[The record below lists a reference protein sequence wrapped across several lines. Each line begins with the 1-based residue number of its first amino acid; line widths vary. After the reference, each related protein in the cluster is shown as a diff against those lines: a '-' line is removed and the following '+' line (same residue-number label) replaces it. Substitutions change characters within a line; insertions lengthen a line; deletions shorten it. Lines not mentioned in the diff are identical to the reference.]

1 MPIAFTL
8 VGLFLIGIVVLD
20 VFQTLFHPAGRGA
33 LSDWI
38 AQAVW
43 KTFRRFANRYRGIL
57 TYAGPVALALIIVSW
72 VSFTLF
78 GFALVYLPHVAAQ
91 FVFDAGVNP
100 AHHFGF
106 WEAMSDSIGALITVS
121 QGINPKSEWL
131 ALLRGFEALI
141 GFGLLTA
148 SVSWLLSIYPVLES
162 RRALA
167 QRAALLHNAELE
179 NHIDLI
185 ADCGERSG
193 DWIMGMAAD
202 LANLRNQMA
211 QFPISFYF
219 YVGEPQ
225 TALAGA
231 LPYLYEISDRAFQS
245 NDPVVRLAGTALG
258 GAVEDFLD
266 VLAEVFLRIPSDDK
280 KAVLRIYA
288 FEQMSDMMLLERPT
302 PYPRSKAS

>member
-1 MPIAFTL
+1 
-8 VGLFLIGIVVLD
+8 
-20 VFQTLFHPAGRGA
+20 
-33 LSDWI
+33 
-38 AQAVW
+38 
-43 KTFRRFANRYRGIL
+43 
-57 TYAGPVALALIIVSW
+57 
-72 VSFTLF
+72 
-78 GFALVYLPHVAAQ
+78 
-91 FVFDAGVNP
+91 
-100 AHHFGF
+100 
-106 WEAMSDSIGALITVS
+106 
-121 QGINPKSEWL
+121 
-131 ALLRGFEALI
+131 
-141 GFGLLTA
+141 
-148 SVSWLLSIYPVLES
+148 
-162 RRALA
+162 
-167 QRAALLHNAELE
+167 LHNAELE